1 MNAVDIGVLIVFGIS
16 CIAGFMR
23 GFTRETLGLFTWLGS
38 ASATYLALPLMGGI
52 AREHIT
58 NPMIADAVSSVIL
71 FIIFL
76 IIFSLV
82 SGAIANSVKRSRLG
96 SIDRALGVVFGIIRA
111 VVMICGVE
119 IILSTFTVRTH
130 QSETIQHARFTPMI
144 RRGADN
150 LAFWL
155 PANIRDFVAMQQSE
169 SLARTPPTPIT
180 PVSPPSENQS
190 VENIIATA
198 VHGAVTENLAKNQ
211 PDHIKKLLN
220 SSTAAIQQQSQ
231 TPPTAAIIQ
240 TPKPPED
247 TEKTAESLAN
257 LTPQAMDVKGK
268 DGDYNQNQRRSLD
281 RLIQINQ

>member
-1 MNAVDIGVLIVFGIS
+1 MNAVDIGVLVVFGIS

-38 ASATYLALPLMGGI
+38 TMATYFALPLLGGI

-58 NPMIADAVSSVIL
+58 NPMIADAVTSLVL

-76 IIFSLV
+76 IIFSLI

-96 SIDRALGVVFGIIRA
+96 SIDHAMGTVFGIIRA
-111 VVMICGVE
+111 IVIICGVE
-119 IILSTFTVRTH
+119 IVLSTFTLRPH
-130 QSETIQHARFTPMI
+130 QSLSIQQARFTPMI

-150 LAFWL
+150 LAFLL
-155 PANIRDFVAMQQSE
+155 PGNIRDFVAMQQSE
-169 SLARTPPTPIT
+169 SLARVP
-180 PVSPPSENQS
+180 SPPVTTTPQS
-190 VENIIATA
+190 VENIIAGA
-198 VHGAVTENLAKNQ
+198 VQGAVTDSLVKNQ
-211 PDHIKKLLN
+211 SDHIKSLLTP
-220 SSTAAIQQQSQ
+220 SSGVSQSQ
-231 TPPTAAIIQ
+231 PPENIAILQ
-240 TPKPPED
+240 SQKTPED

-268 DGDYNQNQRRSLD
+268 DGDYNKRQRRDLD